1 MKILLLFILLLLPKS
16 LFAAQTFPYAL
27 NFVDEEG
34 EILSLNR
41 SLDTVTVRLYN
52 HPSLLQTPSYIEY
65 FRNVEVINGQ
75 LELEI
80 GINPASGYEL
90 PDLINN
96 SYIEVSVRTTAA
108 QAEEVLQP
116 RRALISV
123 PVALN
128 AVNAQKLGGYTY
140 EDLQNEFSAGHPTNT
155 ALATGSVISG
165 GNNNVI
171 SQTGDYAFI
180 GGGENNFIAGQR
192 SFIPLGKGISIT
204 SNGSFLFSGMSENQ
218 TVTQSEV
225 ISFSSSSARVGI
237 GTTAPVSKLHVEMGA
252 VCISE
257 FAGECSPAGN
267 YLAGSLN
274 AKFTSVIGLDY
285 AEYFYREDGLQRELQ
300 SGDLIGINPATG
312 KARLYQSGDNF
323 LGIVSENPGVI
334 GNAGADLS
342 KHVLVGL
349 LGQLPFCPDQV
360 TIKNGIVSTR
370 DGLAIGYLLYN
381 NQVYLPGG
389 LRQRQDTDV
398 QELKKQN
405 EMLLRRIEMLESDIS
420 RELRGIKEQR

>member
-1 MKILLLFILLLLPKS
+1 MRILLLSVLLLFSKS
-16 LFAAQTFPYAL
+16 AFAVQTFPYVL

-34 EILSLNR
+34 EILNLNR
-41 SLDTVTVRLYN
+41 SLDTVTVRLYS
-52 HPSLLQTPSYIEY
+52 HPTLLQTPLYIEY
-65 FRNVEVINGQ
+65 FRNVDVKEGR

-90 PDLINN
+90 PDLITNR
-96 SYIEVSVRTTAA
+96 YIEVSVRTAAA

-116 RRALISV
+116 RQPLISV
-123 PVALN
+123 PLALTS
-128 AVNAQKLGGYTY
+128 VNSQKLGGYTY

-155 ALATGSVISG
+155 ALAPGSVISG

-192 SFIPLGKGISIT
+192 SFIPLGRGISIT

-252 VCISE
+252 VCVSE

-274 AKFTSVIGLDY
+274 AKFTSVMGLDY
-285 AEYFYREDGLQRELQ
+285 AEYFYREDGLQKELQ
-300 SGDLIGINPATG
+300 PGDLVGINPATG
-312 KARLYQSGDNF
+312 KVRLYQPGDNF
-323 LGIVSENPGVI
+323 LGISSANPGVI

-349 LGQLPFCPDQV
+349 LGQLPFCSGQV
-360 TIKNGIVSTR
+360 DIRNGIVFTK
-370 DGLAIGYLLYN
+370 DGVAIGYLLYN

-389 LRQRQDTDV
+389 LRQGPSPEV
-398 QELKKQN
+398 QALKKQN
-405 EMLLRRIEMLESDIS
+405 EMLLRRLEKLESVNN
-420 RELRGIKEQR
+420 